1 MTAGKDQPALRR
13 IGSQFG
19 NNGDDLVGIARQ
31 TRLIQGITSGG
42 TTGETHNPDRDLT
55 RRDNEQGD
63 RQELLNAVHG
73 TTALPMQPK
82 KSSLWRKKNLS
93 CAS

>member
-1 MTAGKDQPALRR
+1 MPGKDQPALNP
-13 IGSQFG
+13 IESQFG
-19 NNGDDLVGIARQ
+19 NNGDDSVGIARQ
-31 TRLIQGITSGG
+31 PGLIQGITGG
-42 TTGETHNPDRDLT
+42 GATGETHNPDCDLA
-55 RRDNEQGD
+55 RRDNKQGD

-73 TTALPMQPK
+73 TTALPTQPK

>member
-1 MTAGKDQPALRR
+1 MPGKGQTALNP
-13 IGSQFG
+13 IESEFG
-19 NNGDDLVGIARQ
+19 NNGDDLTGIARQ
-31 TRLIQGITSGG
+31 ARLIQRITSGR
-42 TTGETHNPDRDLT
+42 TTRETHNPDRDQT
-55 RRDNEQGD
+55 RRNHEQGD

-73 TTALPMQPK
+73 TTALPTQPK

>member
-1 MTAGKDQPALRR
+1 MPGKDQPALNP
-13 IGSQFG
+13 IESEFG
-19 NNGDDLVGIARQ
+19 NNSDDSAGIARQ
-31 TRLIQGITSGG
+31 ARLIQRITGRG
-42 TTGETHNPDRDLT
+42 TTGETHNPDCDLT
-55 RRDNEQGD
+55 RRDNKQGD

-73 TTALPMQPK
+73 TTALPTQPK

>member
-1 MTAGKDQPALRR
+1 MPGKDQPALNP
-13 IGSQFG
+13 IESQFG
-19 NNGDDLVGIARQ
+19 NNGDDSAGITRQ
-31 TRLIQGITSGG
+31 PGLIQGVTSGG
-42 TTGETHNPDRDLT
+42 ATGETHNPDCDLA
-55 RRDNEQGD
+55 RRNNKQGD

-73 TTALPMQPK
+73 TTALRTQPK